1 MATAGSEV
9 TTSRIRAAS
18 QSIYTHSLCSSEDI
32 SLEEAFDPLG
42 AVPELSPTRPPSD
55 DIVLRNL
62 EHHPLDCHACQALL
76 EETGL
81 PIPCLG
87 LPYTKHSSRSNLPEI
102 VNEAVGVNDEAPSV
116 PIQFR
121 HQASLL
127 PNTKTAGYFGNVTS
141 IPSKVCHRWLG
152 SLLGLSSLTLAIV
165 SLLMYT
171 IRSYRMA
178 VWTTRNDEL
187 QACTGLIQV
196 RHPHSSQCY

>member
-9 TTSRIRAAS
+9 TASRIRAAS
-18 QSIYTHSLCSSEDI
+18 QSVYTLSLCSSEDI

-42 AVPELSPTRPPSD
+42 AAPELSPTRPPSD
-55 DIVLRNL
+55 DITLRFLWN
-62 EHHPLDCHACQALL
+62 HPLYCQACRDLSG
-76 EETGL
+76 ESGL
-81 PIPCLG
+81 AMHCLG
-87 LPYTKHSSRSNLPEI
+87 PPYTKPSSRSNSSRM
-102 VNEAVGVNDEAPSV
+102 VNEAIGIHDEARSV
-116 PIQFR
+116 PTHSR
-121 HQASLL
+121 YRASLM
-127 PNTKTAGYFGNVTS
+127 PSTKTARFFGFVNS

-152 SLLGLSSLTLAIV
+152 SLLGLSSLTLAIL

-196 RHPHSSQCY
+196 RYPRSSKCC